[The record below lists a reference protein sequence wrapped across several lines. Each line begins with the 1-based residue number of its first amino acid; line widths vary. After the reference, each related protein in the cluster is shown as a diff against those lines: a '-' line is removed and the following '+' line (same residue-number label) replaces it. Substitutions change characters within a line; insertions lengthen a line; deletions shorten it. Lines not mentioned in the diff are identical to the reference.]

1 MLNLMYIT
9 NRPEIAQ
16 IAEDNGVD
24 WIFVDMEFIGKDN
37 RQGGLDTV
45 QNHHT
50 IQDVRNVK
58 AAVKKAKVLVRVNP
72 IHKAMMGADGTIAYM
87 DSQTEIEQA
96 IEAGVDILMLPF
108 FHSVEEVK
116 EFVYL
121 VKTANNRCERYGN
134 ERAKACLLLETPEA
148 AILLDEILNVPGID
162 MIHIGLNDLHLAMG
176 MKFMFQLLSDGI
188 VEQLAKKIKAKRIP
202 FGFGGIASLHGGALP
217 GSYVLKEHY
226 RLGSSMVILGR
237 SFCNTNLITDPEEI
251 RNIFKTGISEIRE
264 LEAEAQLAVDYF
276 SKNRQYV
283 VEIVDKIVEEIKA
296 KQQ

>member
-16 IAEDNGVD
+16 IAEENGVD

-50 IQDVRNVK
+50 IADVRRVK
-58 AAVKKAKVLVRVNP
+58 ASVKKAKVLVRVNP
-72 IHKAMMGADGTIAYM
+72 IHKAMMNADGTIAYM
-87 DSQTEIEQA
+87 DSKTEIESA
-96 IEAGVDILMLPF
+96 IEAGADIVMLPF

-121 VKTANNRCERYGN
+121 VQQANSQMELYGST
-134 ERAKACLLLETPEA
+134 RAKACLLLETPEA

-176 MKFMFQLLSDGI
+176 MKFMFQLLTDGI
-188 VEQLAKKIKAKRIP
+188 VEQLTKKIKAKGIP

-226 RLGSSMVILGR
+226 RLGSSMVIVGR
-237 SFCNTNLITDPEEI
+237 SFCNTNVVTDLEEV
-251 RNIFKTGISEIRE
+251 RHIFKTGIAEIRA
-264 LEAEAQLAVDYF
+264 LEAEAQAALDYF
-276 SKNRQYV
+276 DKSHSEV
-283 VEIVDKIVEEIKA
+283 VEIVNNVVQN
-296 KQQ
+296 KQ

>member
-16 IAEDNGVD
+16 IAEENGVD

-50 IQDVRNVK
+50 IEDVRRVK
-58 AAVKKAKVLVRVNP
+58 ASVKKAKVLVRVNP
-72 IHKAMMGADGTIAYM
+72 IHKAMMNADGTIAYM
-87 DSQTEIEQA
+87 DSKTEVESA
-96 IEAGVDILMLPF
+96 IEAGADIVMLPF

-116 EFVYL
+116 KFVYL
-121 VKTANNRCERYGN
+121 VQQANNQMERYGN
-134 ERAKACLLLETPEA
+134 NRAQACLLLETPEA
-148 AILLDEILNVPGID
+148 AILLDEILNVHGID

-176 MKFMFQLLSDGI
+176 MKFMFQLLTDGI
-188 VEQLAKKIKAKRIP
+188 VEQLTKKIKAKRIP

-226 RLGSSMVILGR
+226 RLGSSMVIVGR
-237 SFCNTNLITDPEEI
+237 SFCNTNVVTDLEEV
-251 RNIFKTGISEIRE
+251 RQIFKTGIAEIRA
-264 LEAEAQLAVDYF
+264 LEAEAQAALDYF
-276 SKNRQYV
+276 DKSHNEV
-283 VEIVDKIVEEIKA
+283 VEIVNNVVNNK
-296 KQQ
+296 

>member
-16 IAEDNGVD
+16 IAEENGVD

-50 IQDVRNVK
+50 IEDVRNIK
-58 AAVKKAKVLVRVNP
+58 NAVKKAKVLVRVNP
-72 IHKAMMGADGTIAYM
+72 IHKAMMNADGTIAYM
-87 DSQTEIEQA
+87 DSKTEIESA
-96 IEAGVDILMLPF
+96 IEAGADILMLPF

-121 VKTANNRCERYGN
+121 VQNANNQMERYGN
-134 ERAKACLLLETPEA
+134 NRAQACLLLETPEA

-176 MKFMFQLLSDGI
+176 MKFMFQLLTDGI
-188 VEQLAKKIKAKRIP
+188 VEQLTKKIKAKGIP

-226 RLGSSMVILGR
+226 RLGSSMVIVGR
-237 SFCNTNLITDPEEI
+237 SFCNTNVVTDLEEV
-251 RNIFKTGISEIRE
+251 RQIFKTGIAEIRT
-264 LEAEAQLAVDYF
+264 LEAEAQAALDYF
-276 SKNRQYV
+276 DKSHSEV
-283 VEIVDKIVEEIKA
+283 VEIVNNVVQN
-296 KQQ
+296 KQ